1 MFIAS
6 RSKHKICG
14 SGLARE
20 SGGSADISVE
30 STAVFASKSNRRTAA
45 PTWIAGILLLTAT
58 LLLSAC
64 TSRAPLPEKIPDLPL
79 PMQLHIQRLQDDKR
93 QDWVLVIQREEP
105 GIRWSMMDLLGIPQ
119 ARQKLIDKTWE
130 SDGFLPPNPEAREL
144 FAALLFALTPKDELA
159 TNYPTAWQHGTQRSL
174 PERWDIRYAQL
185 QNFELKFPKGPTY
198 QVTPL
203 SGEAP

>member
-6 RSKHKICG
+6 RSQHY
-14 SGLARE
+14 
-20 SGGSADISVE
+20 
-30 STAVFASKSNRRTAA
+30 
-45 PTWIAGILLLTAT
+45 PTGVTGILRFLLVAAA

-64 TSRAPLPEKIPDLPL
+64 TSRAPLPEKTPDLPL
-79 PMQLHIQRLQDDKR
+79 PLQLHIQLLQPDDRL
-93 QDWVLVIQREEP
+93 DWVLVVQREEA

-119 ARQKLIDKTWE
+119 ARQKLIDKTWK

-159 TNYPTAWQHGTQRSL
+159 TNYPGAWQHGRQRSL
-174 PERWDIRYAQL
+174 PERWDIRYAQP
-185 QNFELKFPKGPTY
+185 QNFELKLANGSTY

-203 SGEAP
+203 SGETP